1 MNNQERH
8 LLHAILDKSSE
19 SALSHFES
27 WLASINFEE
36 IEGGSYRLIPAL
48 YKRIS
53 LLKPDF
59 PHKNRMKGIYR
70 YFLYKNNSIMH
81 NGLTLLDAFSRNNI
95 DCILLKGAA
104 LITSYYGE
112 PALRPMND
120 LDILVR
126 REDAQKAFSLM
137 EELGWKPRRNK
148 KFLTQFKRTNGIA
161 MSNGS
166 GFETDL
172 HWDVVSQSMWKDSE
186 KSYWENYETVEYKGR
201 RLRILNPEMQI
212 IHNTSH
218 GLKWNKMSSIRW
230 IPDVALI
237 IEKRRD
243 DIDWDCLMDI
253 IIDKKLV
260 FTMKQGL
267 NFLVDEFGAD
277 IPVPFLNR
285 LNAIP
290 DTAIEKKLY
299 YHLNHPSRLVLFKIV
314 WYVYSKGRENASL
327 LSRLA
332 GLPAYLKAIL
342 NLDSY
347 SQVFRYIVKKSNMDF
362 KKKIK

>member
-19 SALSHFES
+19 ATLSHFES
-27 WLASINFEE
+27 WSSSINFEE

-48 YKRIS
+48 YKKIS

-59 PHKNRMKGIYR
+59 AHKNRMKGIYR
-70 YFLYKNNSIMH
+70 YFLYKNNSIIH
-81 NGLTLLDAFSRNNI
+81 NGLTLLGSFNENNI

-104 LITSYYGE
+104 LIAAYYGE

-137 EELGWKPRRNK
+137 EELGWHSKHNK

-161 MSNGS
+161 MSNGN

-172 HWDVVSQSMWKDSE
+172 HWDVVAQSWWKNSE

-201 RLRILNPEMQI
+201 MLRVLNPEMQI
-212 IHNTSH
+212 VHNTAH

-230 IPDVALI
+230 IPDVALV
-237 IEKRRD
+237 IEKRRNR
-243 DIDWDCLMDI
+243 IDWDYLLDI
-253 IIDKKLV
+253 IIEKKLV

-267 NFLVDEFGAD
+267 NFLADEFGTD
-277 IPVPFLNR
+277 IPGSFLNK

-299 YHLNHPSRLVLFKIV
+299 YHLNHPSRLVLFKTG
-314 WYVYSKGRENASL
+314 WYIYSKGKDNASL
-327 LSRLA
+327 LSRIA
-332 GLPAYLKAIL
+332 GLPAYLKGIL

-347 SQVFRYIVKKSNMDF
+347 GQVFSYLAKKATVDF
-362 KKKIK
+362 KKN

>member
-1 MNNQERH
+1 MNNQEKH

-19 SALSHFES
+19 TALSHFES
-27 WLASINFEE
+27 WSRFINFEE

-53 LLKPDF
+53 LIKPDF
-59 PHKNRMKGIYR
+59 FYKNRMKGIYR
-70 YFLYKNNSIMH
+70 YFLCKNSAIMH
-81 NGLTLLDAFSRNNI
+81 NSLKLIDVFSESNI

-104 LITSYYGE
+104 LIAAYYEE
-112 PALRPMND
+112 PALRPMSD

-126 REDAQKAFSLM
+126 REDAQKAFMLM
-137 EELGWKPRRNK
+137 EELGWHPKHDK
-148 KFLTQFKRTNGIA
+148 KFQIQFKRTNGIA
-161 MSNGS
+161 MVNKS
-166 GFETDL
+166 GFEIDL
-172 HWDVVSQSMWKDSE
+172 HWDVVSQSWWKDSE
-186 KSYWENYETVEYKGR
+186 KSYWKNYETVEYKGR
-201 RLRILNPEMQI
+201 RLRVLNPEMQI

-230 IPDVALI
+230 IPDVVLI

-243 DIDWDCLMDI
+243 DIDWNRLMDI

-267 NFLVDEFGAD
+267 NFLVDEFGVD
-277 IPVPFLNR
+277 IPSSFLGR
-285 LNAIP
+285 LNSIP

-314 WYVYSKGRENASL
+314 WYVYSKGRGNASL

-347 SQVFRYIVKKSNMDF
+347 SEVFRYLVKKAICILR
-362 KKKIK
+362 KKT